1 MKKKNQGEDL
11 ENDER
16 GGQPASKMTP
26 VTVALRVVPQA
37 SQDGRVM
44 NAVEEM
50 EWAVKNIT
58 TST

>member
-26 VTVALRVVPQA
+26 VTVALRVVSQA
-37 SQDGRVM
+37 SQD
-44 NAVEEM
+44 
-50 EWAVKNIT
+50 WAV
-58 TST
+58 

>member
-26 VTVALRVVPQA
+26 VTVALRVVSQA
-37 SQDGRVM
+37 NQD
-44 NAVEEM
+44 
-50 EWAVKNIT
+50 WAV
-58 TST
+58 